1 MNITFLCDE
10 SHGYT
15 VDFRKPG
22 NTESLSNNMPETY
35 LESMIG
41 LESCTDDDH
50 LLKSRMK
57 VIYLSSFAGSNMSS
71 KSFIEMGP
79 QNVTF

>member
-1 MNITFLCDE
+1 MNIALLSDE
-10 SHGYT
+10 SRGYT

-22 NTESLSNNMPETY
+22 NANSLSNNMPETY
-35 LESMIG
+35 LESVIG

-50 LLKSRMK
+50 LLHSWMK
-57 VIYLSSFAGSNMSS
+57 VVYLSSFAGSNMSS

-79 QNVTF
+79 